1 MPPPL
6 LFLAHRIPYPPDKGD
21 KIRSWNILRHLAAR
35 YEVHLGA
42 FVDAEED
49 WQHTPILEEIC
60 ASCHF
65 VRLNPATAKLRS
77 LKGFVTGEALNFPYY
92 ESRDLAAWVDRTAA
106 AMRPVLNFGFSG
118 QVAPFLL
125 RESTRQT
132 PTVIDFVDV
141 DSDKWAQYAAGK
153 RFPMSW
159 VYAREA
165 RKLEAAE
172 ARIARSV
179 GASLF
184 VSEAEA
190 ALFRQR
196 SGLAEDRVFG
206 VRNGVDLEWFD
217 PAVEM
222 PNPYAEYGDA
232 PILTFAGAM
241 DYWAN
246 VDAVQWFADEVF
258 PRILKTHPHARFVI
272 CGARPTAEVQ
282 ALASRPNIVV
292 TGRVDDIRPH
302 VRHASISV
310 ASLRIARGIQNK
322 VLEAMA
328 LARPVVCTPQAL
340 EGIDATPDTDLAL
353 ADTAERFAETVIDLL
368 ANPTRAEAMGERA
381 RQRMVA
387 AYGWPAQMAAL
398 DAIIARL
405 HSDRRDA
412 AASPFEETAA

>member
-1 MPPPL
+1 MAPPL

-21 KIRSWNILRHLAAR
+21 KIRSWNILRHLAAH
-35 YEVHLGA
+35 YDVHLGA
-42 FVDAEED
+42 FIDAEED
-49 WQHTPILEEIC
+49 WQHTPVLEEIC

-77 LKGFVTGEALNFPYY
+77 LKGFLTGEALNFPYY
-92 ESRDLAAWVDRTAA
+92 ESADLAAWVDRTAA
-106 AMRPVLNFGFSG
+106 AVRPVLNFGFSG

-153 RFPMSW
+153 PFPMSW

-165 RKLEAAE
+165 RKLAAAE
-172 ARIARSV
+172 AKIARRV

-190 ALFRQR
+190 DLFRRR
-196 SGLAEDRVFG
+196 SGLGESRVFG
-206 VRNGVDLEWFD
+206 VPNGVDLEWFD
-217 PAVEM
+217 PRADL
-222 PNPYAEYGDA
+222 PNPYTEYGDA

-246 VDAVQWFADEVF
+246 VDAVQWFAGEVF
-258 PRILKTHPHARFVI
+258 PHILETHPQARFVI
-272 CGARPTAEVQ
+272 CGARPTADVQ
-282 ALASRPNIVV
+282 ALAGQPNIIV
-292 TGRVDDIRPH
+292 TGRVEDIRPY
-302 VRHASISV
+302 VRHASISI

-340 EGIDATPDTDLAL
+340 EGIDAAPGTDLAL
-353 ADTAERFAETVIDLL
+353 VDTAEGFADTVLNLL
-368 ANPTRAEAMGERA
+368 ADPERAKAMGDRG
-381 RQRMVA
+381 RDRMVE
-387 AYGWPAQMAAL
+387 AYGWPAQMEVL

-405 HSDRRDA
+405 HPAGPNA
-412 AASPFEETAA
+412 AASPFQETAA